1 MADLAELMARAGSLS
16 PQGVSGS
23 APILHERT
31 LYLDADGLAY
41 YCAGND
47 TTLLGEARVRLADKV
62 AGMTRASQAG
72 NCVLLLTGSGSHKGY
87 RYAVARVK
95 AYQAQRAS
103 SRRPK
108 NWRPLR
114 DLLETGQFGTT
125 LNDFDREADDR
136 FGQYGHA
143 DPANT
148 VIGTQD
154 KDMRMVPGWHLD
166 WIDNRMRWLPPGTYD
181 KVMNDK
187 QYGTKW
193 FWLQMLHGDTADF
206 IPGLPRVGIVASTRA
221 TAKDDGQLGR
231 LSREVGEGGKLMQVG
246 EVTAGKL
253 LAGTES
259 SNEAAEI
266 VHKAYWSYYKERA
279 LVEML
284 EQAVLLW
291 MRSGPDA
298 AWYDVAL
305 PGNPMHLFT
314 TGPIWSMAYEEI
326 KERVSTA
333 QQYATLA
340 PQDD

>member
-1 MADLAELMARAGSLS
+1 MADLADLMARAGALA
-16 PQGVSGS
+16 PMGAGAA

-47 TTLLGEARVRLADKV
+47 STILGEARIRLADKV
-62 AGMTRASQAG
+62 ASMTRASQAG
-72 NCVLLLTGSGSHKGY
+72 KCVLLLTGSGSHKGY
-87 RYAVARVK
+87 RYAVARAK
-95 AYQAQRAS
+95 AYQGQRAN

-108 NWRPLR
+108 NWRGLR
-114 DLLETGQFGTT
+114 DLLEAGAFGTT
-125 LNDFDREADDR
+125 VQDFDREADDR
-136 FGQYGHA
+136 FAQYGW
-143 DPANT
+143 ANPLHT

-166 WIDNRMRWLPPGTYD
+166 WVDNRMRYLAPGTYD
-181 KVMNDK
+181 AVMNDK

-206 IPGLPRVGIVASTRA
+206 IPGLPRAVYN
-221 TAKDDGQLGR
+221 
-231 LSREVGEGGKLMQVG
+231 GKSCKVG
-246 EVTAGKL
+246 EVTAGKM

-259 SNEAAEI
+259 SDEAAEV
-266 VHKAYWSYYKERA
+266 VHTMYWSHYKERA
-279 LVEML
+279 LAEML

-291 MRSGPDA
+291 MRSCPEARWD
-298 AWYDVAL
+298 DVAA

-314 TGPIWSMAYEEI
+314 TGLVWAIAYEEI

-333 QQYATLA
+333 QHYATLA
-340 PQDD
+340 TQDD

>member
-1 MADLAELMARAGSLS
+1 MSGLAALMAKAAALA
-16 PQGVSGS
+16 PQGVGVG

-47 TTLLGEARVRLADKV
+47 ETLLGEARSRLADKV

-72 NCVLLLTGSGSHKGY
+72 KCVLLLTGSGSHKGH

-95 AYQAQRAS
+95 PYQGQRAN

-108 NWRPLR
+108 NWRGLR
-114 DLLETGQFGTT
+114 DMLELRDFGYAI
-125 LNDFDREADDR
+125 NDLDREADDR

-143 DPANT
+143 DPENT

-187 QYGTKW
+187 QYGIKW

-206 IPGLPRVGIVASTRA
+206 IPGLPRGLVN
-221 TAKDDGQLGR
+221 
-231 LSREVGEGGKLMQVG
+231 GKLAQIG

-259 SNEAAEI
+259 SDEAAEI
-266 VHKAYWSYYKERA
+266 VFKLYWSYYKERA

-298 AWYDVAL
+298 KWDDVAA
-305 PGNPMHLFT
+305 PGNPFHLFT
-314 TGPIWSMAYEEI
+314 TGPVWAMAYEEI
-326 KERVSTA
+326 KERVTTA
-333 QQYATLA
+333 QNYATLA
-340 PQDD
+340 TQDN